1 MAEIGEVIGG
11 YKLRSLL
18 YPGQRSLVFEVVEPT
33 SHRHFAMKLLLPEY
47 ASNKQDRAV
56 LFHEADVGIK
66 MRHENVINILKV
78 SKAGATPHFIM
89 EFFPAGS
96 LRTRLLSKDPRDKE
110 FLKQNAKKIFK
121 QAATGLAYMN
131 ASGFV
136 HADVKP
142 DNILVNAIGQTKIID
157 FAITKRIQKGFFA
170 KLFHRRRKPQGTP
183 SFMSPEQIQ
192 DNLLDGR
199 SDIYS
204 FGATLFELT
213 TGRKPFSGATQ
224 NDLLRKHL
232 TEKLPSPQAFN
243 PDITDGFAA
252 LVTKMMA
259 KKKEDRFAN
268 FHEVLIELKKVPVYK
283 SVVEAEDEGY

>member
-1 MAEIGEVIGG
+1 MAEIGQVIGG
-11 YKLRSLL
+11 YKLQKLL

-47 ASNKQDRAV
+47 AGIKADRAV
-56 LFHEADVGIK
+56 MFHEADVGIK

-78 SKAGATPHFIM
+78 SRSPKEPHFIM
-89 EFFPAGS
+89 EFFPSGS
-96 LRTRLLSKDPRDKE
+96 LRGRLQSKDPKDKE
-110 FLKQNAKKIFK
+110 FLRVNAKKIFK

-157 FAITKRIQKGFFA
+157 FAITKRVQKGVFA

-183 SFMSPEQIQ
+183 SYMSPEQIQ

-199 SDIYS
+199 ADVYS
-204 FGATLFELT
+204 FGATLFELV
-213 TGRKPFSGATQ
+213 TGRKPFVAASQ

-232 TEKLPSPQAFN
+232 TEKPPTPIAYN
-243 PDITDGFAA
+243 PDVTDGFAA
-252 LVTKMMA
+252 LVLKMMA

-268 FHEVLIELKKVPVYK
+268 FHEVLIELKKVPVFK
-283 SVVEAEDEGY
+283 SVVESDEDKF